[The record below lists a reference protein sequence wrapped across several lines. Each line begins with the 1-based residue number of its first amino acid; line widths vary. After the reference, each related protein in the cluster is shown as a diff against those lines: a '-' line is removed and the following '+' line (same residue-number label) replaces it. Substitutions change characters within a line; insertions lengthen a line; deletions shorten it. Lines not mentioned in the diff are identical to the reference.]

1 MLLASMFNSRS
12 NREPNPS
19 SKSAQG
25 PEFLSHGEDVT
36 RLHLSEVAIDSSLTD
51 FQGVL
56 PERYRLLRELG
67 RGGMGQVIL
76 AIDRGPFMTGQ
87 ELVAIKRLLGPLADD
102 GKSAH
107 AFLRELELTRS
118 IRHPNV
124 VRMFHCEMTSLGPY
138 IVMEYIDGPNL
149 LEYIQTN
156 GPLNE
161 AQVTDWFIPLCSALD
176 EAHREN
182 IIHRDI
188 KPTNILID
196 QKGKAFLA
204 DFGIA
209 RRLNASDHTGTGLG
223 AGTLSYMSPE
233 QLENRP
239 PNASQDI
246 YSLGA
251 TLFHALEGKPP
262 FMAATIP
269 ALIAAIMSHPP
280 PSPTK
285 TPSHLRENILRSLS
299 KNPNERPRSCC
310 GIIESTEPE
319 RCIEKPQPIRGNQ
332 TIETNDESSLAERG
346 KNVRQFDK
354 KQPIIF
360 VSIVLFVAV
369 TVAFSVPLLKS
380 LYPVRSDTEA
390 FSIDSPLGNES
401 KREGSIESASE
412 LGPNPERKERSIVE
426 SADSVT
432 PAPVGHDVKPEAAPF
447 NLEANNSSSTLNEST
462 RQLEKSNTTEVPHVP
477 NSASMAE
484 SEDKTSFAKESDSP
498 IPSLSQEF
506 EKRLLDS
513 EFHENRILSIRMIRI
528 PKGTFIMG
536 SSDDEREAV
545 KKWDSKYLFTLTD
558 EMSQQQTTIQEDFYC
573 SIYEVTRGQFETFVD
588 LTGYKPESEL
598 DRTTRQNWRS
608 PGFPQ
613 APNHPVVGVTW
624 NDANEFSLW
633 LTRHSQKLG
642 IIPNDQA
649 YRLPTEAEWEYA
661 ARAGSTGWYSFGDAP
676 EKLIQYGNTADWSYS
691 QNHNDRYGVVSGNDG
706 NIYTSP
712 VGSYEPNAFGLFDMH
727 GNVFEWCLDDFKSAN
742 SGTSVKTDN
751 TRHDGQRTI
760 KGGSWGHG
768 AAYSRSAT
776 RYKMPSS
783 DHDTKYVGF
792 RIILGR
798 PIASDYEHRIPIA
811 DQEPMERSE
820 ALAENKIEVNTTY
833 KVRSNVTRSAVY
845 QNRSSLDPVD
855 HRMGIAKGTD
865 VKILEIEE
873 KNDRLRVE
881 WKDTSGVFRQGWID
895 ATEVK

>member
-1 MLLASMFNSRS
+1 M
-12 NREPNPS
+12 
-19 SKSAQG
+19 
-25 PEFLSHGEDVT
+25 T
-36 RLHLSEVAIDSSLTD
+36 RLNLPEDSIDSSLAD
-51 FQGVL
+51 FQRVL

-87 ELVAIKRLLGPLADD
+87 TLVAIKRLLGAFADD
-102 GKSAH
+102 RKSAH
-107 AFLRELELTRS
+107 AFLSELELTRS

-124 VRMFHCEMTSLGPY
+124 VRMFHCEITSFGPY

-161 AQVTDWFIPLCSALD
+161 AQVTDWFILLCSALD
-176 EAHREN
+176 EAHRQN
-182 IIHRDI
+182 IVHRDI

-196 QKGKAFLA
+196 QNGKALLA

-209 RRLNASDHTGTGLG
+209 RRLNSSDHTGAGLG

-233 QLENRP
+233 QIENRP

-251 TLFHALEGKPP
+251 TLFHAMEGKPP
-262 FMAATIP
+262 FIAATIP

-280 PSPTK
+280 PSPTSP
-285 TPSHLRENILRSLS
+285 PSHLRENILRSLS

-310 GIIESTEPE
+310 GIIESTEPD
-319 RCIEKPQPIRGNQ
+319 RCIEKPQPIRASQ
-332 TIETNDESSLAERG
+332 TIETNDEPSLAERG

-369 TVAFSVPLLKS
+369 TVSFSVPLLKY
-380 LYPVRSDTEA
+380 LYPERSDTEA
-390 FSIDSPLGNES
+390 FSIDTPLGYES

-412 LGPNPERKERSIVE
+412 LGPNPERKERSIAE
-426 SADSVT
+426 SADRVT
-432 PAPVGHDVKPEAAPF
+432 PSPVGQDVKPEAAPF
-447 NLEANNSSSTLNEST
+447 NLEANNSSSTHNEST
-462 RQLEKSNTTEVPHVP
+462 LQLEKSNTPEVPLVP
-477 NSASMAE
+477 KSASIPE
-484 SEDKTSFAKESDSP
+484 SEDNTSLAKESDSP
-498 IPSLSQEF
+498 TPSLSQEF
-506 EKRLLDS
+506 EKRFLGS

-536 SSDDEREAV
+536 SSDEEREAV

-598 DRTTRQNWRS
+598 NRTTRHNWRS

-624 NDANEFSLW
+624 NDANEFSSW
-633 LTRHSQKLG
+633 LTRQSQKLG
-642 IIPNDQA
+642 IIPNNQA

-661 ARAGSTGWYSFGDAP
+661 ARAGTTTWYSFGDAP

-712 VGSYEPNAFGLFDMH
+712 VGSYEPNAFGVFDMH

-742 SGTSVKTDN
+742 SGTSVTTDN
-751 TRHDGQRTI
+751 TRRVGQRTI

-798 PIASDYEHRIPIA
+798 PIASNDEHRVPIG
-811 DQEPMERSE
+811 DQEPLESSE
-820 ALAENKIEVNTTY
+820 VLTQTKIEVNKSY
-833 KVRSNVTRSAVY
+833 SVRSNITRSSVY

-865 VKILEIEE
+865 VKILEID
-873 KNDRLRVE
+873 KKTDRLRVE
-881 WKDTSGVFRQGWID
+881 WNDTSGVIRQGWID